1 MEYMSVISKLYFL
14 LAYADGSLNQKEI
27 AAAKQMI
34 RTEGFPEEEFNVQLE
49 EAEIKCKNLL
59 YDESMQGLRNLEREQ
74 QIRIIAWLCVVA
86 NADGFMDRSEW
97 QLIYQIYHKELGLP
111 LHEIFNVQKELN
123 RLVSEKIPA
132 VTIL

>member
-1 MEYMSVISKLYFL
+1 MSVMSKLYFL
-14 LAYADGSLNQKEI
+14 LAYADGILNPMEV

-34 RTEGFPEEEFNVQLE
+34 RVEGFPEDEFNLQLKL
-49 EAEIKCKNLL
+49 AEVKCKNLL
-59 YDESMQGLRNLEREQ
+59 FDESMEGMKNLEREQ

-123 RLVSEKIPA
+123 RLVAQKTPA